1 MKPVQFLSNSPQIEK
16 IIKGLTL
23 TKSLI
28 VTSILIGEPYTG
40 KKSLVESLF
49 PKAVYIDGAQRDI
62 LIQALHRYDEIII
75 YNFDQVTNLSALDF
89 TDKRIIAISD
99 QHKSS
104 SEIEEKFAFIY
115 TMPSLQERPED
126 IKLLSK
132 YFCTKI
138 QEELIITSDCYIDQT
153 QLDLSENIKSL
164 KASIYRQLVTADLN
178 QEELEQLIYT
188 YLYPKLEGNNA
199 YREHIQLFERPLIR
213 AGLTK
218 FRSQLKLSTILGLN
232 RNTLRKKIHEHHL
245 DWL

>member
-1 MKPVQFLSNSPQIEK
+1 MKPVQFLSSSPQVEQ

-49 PKAVYIDGAQRDI
+49 PKSIFVDGARKDE
-62 LIQALHRYDEIII
+62 LRQALHRYDEVII
-75 YNFDQVTNLSALDF
+75 YNFEKIHNLSALNL

-99 QHKSS
+99 QTISTK
-104 SEIEEKFAFIY
+104 ELEEKFAFIY
-115 TMPSLQERPED
+115 TMPPLQERPED
-126 IKLLSK
+126 IELLAE
-132 YFCTKI
+132 YFCNKI
-138 QEELIITSDCYIDQT
+138 QEELMITSDCFIDKAK
-153 QLDLSENIKSL
+153 LDLSENIKSL
-164 KASIYRQLVTADLN
+164 KASLYRQLVTADLC

-199 YREHIQLFERPLIR
+199 YREHIALFERPLIR
-213 AGLTK
+213 AGLAK
-218 FRSQLKLSTILGLN
+218 YRSQLKLSSILGLN

-245 DWL
+245 D